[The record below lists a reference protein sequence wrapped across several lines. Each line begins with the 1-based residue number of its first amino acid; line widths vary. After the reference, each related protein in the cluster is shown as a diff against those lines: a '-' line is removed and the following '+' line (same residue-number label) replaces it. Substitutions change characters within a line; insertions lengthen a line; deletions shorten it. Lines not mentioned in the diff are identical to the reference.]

1 MQMAASAGISP
12 EVLHRIAS
20 LASGGLD
27 TLPFNGAVLT
37 TLALCGMTHKQSYKD
52 MCVVSVII
60 PMCVTVIMVILASLG
75 LQF

>member
-1 MQMAASAGISP
+1 MAAASGLSP

-52 MCVVSVII
+52 ICVVSVMI
-60 PMCVTVIMVILASLG
+60 PLAVTIVMVVLASLG